1 MILDNLCTPAIL
13 YLAFSVT
20 QIVIDIFKNLYNTAF
35 LKFVVMII
43 FTVLLN
49 LLCKSGLTIL
59 SWFIVFI
66 PFIMM
71 TIITTILLF
80 VFGLNPT
87 QGNISNK
94 NIDDDNIDNDYDN
107 YDDTDN
113 YNNDNDDDED
123 VDDDDYYYK
132 KNE

>member
-87 QGNISNK
+87 QGIVSTK

-123 VDDDDYYYK
+123 EDDDDYYYK